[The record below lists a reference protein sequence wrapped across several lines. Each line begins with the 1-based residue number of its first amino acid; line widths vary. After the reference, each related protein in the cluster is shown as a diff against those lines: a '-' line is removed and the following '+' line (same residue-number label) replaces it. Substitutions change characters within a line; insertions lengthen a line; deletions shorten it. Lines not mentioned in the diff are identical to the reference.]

1 MIMEEIVDI
10 NYFNFKQKYLVQDYR
25 GTDGQPVHTRY
36 LKSKFYRFAKQLKNE
51 FGFDMFTCSECGCT
65 EHNGRPIVMELDHLN
80 RITNDARII
89 NLSMK
94 CPNCHSQTNGYKNRK
109 DTIEEYFI
117 RLKSLQR

>member
-1 MIMEEIVDI
+1 MKEIVDI

-36 LKSKFYRFAKQLKNE
+36 LKSKFYRFAKQLKDE

-80 RITNDARII
+80 RITNDARIS

-117 RLKSLQR
+117 KLKSLQR

>member
-1 MIMEEIVDI
+1 MKMEEIVDI

-36 LKSKFYRFAKQLKNE
+36 LKSKFYRFAKQLKDE

-80 RITNDARII
+80 RITNDYS
-89 NLSMK
+89 L
-94 CPNCHSQTNGYKNRK
+94 
-109 DTIEEYFI
+109 TIFKHNSDELI
-117 RLKSLQR
+117 KTILQKWW